1 MIINRL
7 VLQLLTPAM
16 VIKTADGRYGSAD
29 RPGYPRLPPPQTVT
43 YIIYILS
50 ASHHNRRSHSSLQE
64 LISYS

>member
-29 RPGYPRLPPPQTVT
+29 RPGYPRGCLHHKPLHTLFT
-43 YIIYILS
+43 Y
-50 ASHHNRRSHSSLQE
+50 
-64 LISYS
+64 